1 MPYIGQRPATGEA
14 NSFKILDDISNYT
27 LTFGSSDIDVSADT
41 ITAREHRFVTGQRV
55 TYGNGGG
62 TDPTGLSNGTVYY
75 IIVEDR
81 HTFKLATS
89 ASNAVAGTA
98 INITAAGAGAAH
110 TINVAFDGVN
120 TKFKAT
126 HTNGTK
132 ADISQSGQLMVS
144 VNGVL
149 QQPHDNTTTP
159 TTGYATDH
167 TSTIIFSAAPAA
179 GDQFFGRLIA
189 SNFATFDISDNTV
202 DNFTGDGST
211 STFTLS
217 KTPPNNESI
226 LVTIDGVV
234 QYPDDN
240 AAVRAYTVSENVLDF
255 ASAPGN
261 AVEIQVRHIGFAGAS
276 TAAVSGFYGRTGNAA
291 LKNTDDIVFR
301 NANVGV
307 VTATDIRIT
316 GNLTVDGTTTTLD
329 TELVGVDKLEV
340 AANNTTSAGII
351 TQTGTGDILRLY
363 DGTTQAVTV
372 EDGGNVGLGIAN
384 PAYLLHLQRYGN
396 TEIIL
401 NNTRGSSTGGIGQYD
416 DRLELNSVTNHPL
429 LLKTNS
435 AERLR
440 ITSAGLVGIGSQS
453 PAQTLDIMSA
463 NPVIRLTDTDPA
475 GVYSQIDGAGGDLI
489 LSADGGAGSSSSF
502 ISLRVDGTDA
512 NAEKLRITS
521 DGNVRIPDSGKFVVG
536 GGDDLKIYH
545 DGSDSII
552 HQDGTGDL
560 RIRSDNS
567 LEFNTAGEKNA
578 IWCDASG
585 AVKLYYNNSKKLE
598 TDTDGIRV
606 GTGGGDNTIIDLYN
620 ASYDN
625 GVIQYYNGSI
635 ALKTGSSSGDRTF
648 QVHTAGTERLR
659 ITSGGNI
666 GIGTVNPQK
675 TLHVNSTSAD
685 SFGIVRISG
694 RNRGGQLEFCTDATK
709 TAGIY
714 SPTSSNELV
723 FFTSSSETER
733 LRITSGGDVNI
744 GGNYTQTSAPLC
756 VTTNANDF
764 GMRLMSGSNTV
775 LDILNNDAA
784 GNAEVRGYYNNNSGS
799 RGEGFRL
806 EASGNSFFNGG
817 NFGIGTNGPSEKLH
831 INGSNGVKLR
841 IDCPNDYSN
850 SSSILMSQGRGEIKT
865 SIIASG
871 GNPGGNIVLR
881 TRNNSGTLV
890 DALTVNQF
898 QGVTINSQNGTHAL
912 TVGDGGDVKF
922 RVNSVGNIEMG
933 GSFTAGATVHIRDSN
948 NTTQGAA
955 QLKISK
961 GIGAGAAPSSVS
973 RTNCYIHL
981 GGSEWRTGGGGH
993 YVMGLGYTNGET
1005 GTGIPAY
1012 VGFVETS
1019 SSGYTYGDL
1028 IFGTR
1033 PNYDG
1038 TNNPTERLRI
1048 DSQGRLGVGVTPK
1061 GFHANNKDVIQG
1073 SSGYVILGRGTSSL
1087 NISQN
1092 FYYDS
1097 SDAGKYIVTG
1107 PATLY
1112 NQSNG
1117 SHTFYNASSGSA
1129 DASAS
1134 QVERFQIQ
1142 SDGRVS
1148 IGAPA
1153 ANALGALHIHANQGT
1168 DTALW
1173 IGDSSTNRYLAINE
1187 QGSSQN
1193 FNHIHTRFND
1203 NAIHAHYILEN
1214 PYANAA
1220 GYGSQIM
1227 FRGYNQETS
1236 AYLETSN
1243 EAANSA
1249 RATFRIRG
1257 RDNHGIDVRSTGEIT
1272 TTHASNIGYNVS
1284 AATSSRGLVYASDD
1298 AQRMITSQAQ
1308 WYIVKS
1314 FYPEKSGTVAMQAQ
1328 MYIKAGPY
1336 YFNFR
1341 VREEGTDTIVFN
1353 AGDNGGYNAY
1363 VNPSGQ
1369 SGNVHNYKTYKWICP
1384 LIKAHK
1390 RYYLEMAAS
1399 NAAGTSSPIQSA
1411 GQYVY
1416 ARHFRV
1422 YSDSPGTT
1430 AASDF
1435 IHIQQ
1440 TMDNSAATNYG
1451 GTEYAYYSSSSNR
1464 DSLNS
1469 LQPFAGTES
1478 NFMGWYTMRAYNQ
1491 YLDVEFN
1498 IGYGIMWFAQ
1508 AYGYLYSSGQV
1519 AGSMISGYN
1528 YTNNQILN
1536 KFSFTQGNRG
1546 WYGSYRNSAGNLC
1559 LKFDRGSNGYSEGKL
1574 AIFLGTQGP
1583 TNQDYKILRYRQNDS
1598 TSNAF

>member
-1 MPYIGQRPATGEA
+1 MALTNLSQVTSSGIHT
-14 NSFKILDDISNYT
+14 LSNYT
-27 LTFGSSDIDVSADT
+27 THNINSTGI
-41 ITAREHRFVTGQRV
+41 ITATSFS
-55 TYGNGGG
+55 GN
-62 TDPTGLSNGTVYY
+62 LS
-75 IIVEDR
+75 
-81 HTFKLATS
+81 S
-89 ASNAVAGTA
+89 ASG
-98 INITAAGAGAAH
+98 I
-110 TINVAFDGVN
+110 
-120 TKFKAT
+120 
-126 HTNGTK
+126 
-132 ADISQSGQLMVS
+132 
-144 VNGVL
+144 
-149 QQPHDNTTTP
+149 
-159 TTGYATDH
+159 
-167 TSTIIFSAAPAA
+167 
-179 GDQFFGRLIA
+179 
-189 SNFATFDISDNTV
+189 
-202 DNFTGDGST
+202 
-211 STFTLS
+211 STF
-217 KTPPNNESI
+217 
-226 LVTIDGVV
+226 
-234 QYPDDN
+234 
-240 AAVRAYTVSENVLDF
+240 A
-255 ASAPGN
+255 
-261 AVEIQVRHIGFAGAS
+261 EIRV
-276 TAAVSGFYGRTGNAA
+276 
-291 LKNTDDIVFR
+291 
-301 NANVGV
+301 
-307 VTATDIRIT
+307 T
-316 GNLTVDGTTTTLD
+316 GNLTVEGTTTTLD
-329 TELVGVDKLEV
+329 SNLTEVDRIEVGANS
-340 AANNTTSAGII
+340 AAVGLAL
-351 TQTGTGDILRLY
+351 TQSGSGHAATF
-363 DGTTQAVTV
+363 
-372 EDGGNVGLGIAN
+372 EGGNVGLGIAN
-384 PAYLLHLQRYGN
+384 PAYLLHLQQYGN
-396 TEIIL
+396 TEIVL

-416 DRLELNSVTNHPL
+416 DRLELNSITNHPL
-429 LLKTNS
+429 LLRTNGAERLRVLANGRIGIGITNPTFLLEVNHADEDGLQLRTANTAASFINFSDGDDNDVGQISYDHATNHLGIRVNAEERLRIDAAGRIGIGTDNPQVQLHLTAADPYIRFQDTAAPTGHSQIMGTHQGALVLS
-435 AERLR
+435 ADESGSVADSHLRFDVDGTERLR
-440 ITSAGLVGIGSQS
+440 ITSAG
-453 PAQTLDIMSA
+453 TLDIT
-463 NPVIRLTDTDPA
+463 NPSSGNVINL
-475 GVYSQIDGAGGDLI
+475 
-489 LSADGGAGSSSSF
+489 GSSN
-502 ISLRVDGTDA
+502 VYA
-512 NAEKLRITS
+512 NAAI
-521 DGNVRIPDSGKFVVG
+521 N
-536 GGDDLKIYH
+536 
-545 DGSDSII
+545 I
-552 HQDGTGDL
+552 HRNGTGYADMRL
-560 RIRSDNS
+560 ASNYGVKVALAGASNNTDEFYIQQDNQKNAYIYNEAAKDIVFGTS
-567 LEFNTAGEKNA
+567 NTA
-578 IWCDASG
+578 
-585 AVKLYYNNSKKLE
+585 
-598 TDTDGIRV
+598 
-606 GTGGGDNTIIDLYN
+606 
-620 ASYDN
+620 
-625 GVIQYYNGSI
+625 
-635 ALKTGSSSGDRTF
+635 
-648 QVHTAGTERLR
+648 RLR
-659 ITSGGNI
+659 ITSGG
-666 GIGTVNPQK
+666 
-675 TLHVNSTSAD
+675 
-685 SFGIVRISG
+685 
-694 RNRGGQLEFCTDATK
+694 E
-709 TAGIY
+709 
-714 SPTSSNELV
+714 
-723 FFTSSSETER
+723 
-733 LRITSGGDVNI
+733 VNI
-744 GGNYTQTSAPLC
+744 GGNYTQTNVPLC
-756 VTTNANDF
+756 VTTDANDF

-850 SSSILMSQGRGEIKT
+850 SSSIVMSQGRAEIKT
-865 SIIASG
+865 TIDASG
-871 GNPGGNIVLR
+871 GNPGGTLVFR
-881 TRNNSGTLV
+881 TRNTAGSLIDSLSIANT
-890 DALTVNQF
+890 
-898 QGVTINSQNGTHAL
+898 QGVTINSVNGTHAL
-912 TVGDGGDVKF
+912 TVGDGGAVKF
-922 RVNSVGNIEMG
+922 RVNSAGNIEMG

-948 NTTQGAA
+948 NTTKGAA

-961 GIGAGAAPSSVS
+961 GVGANAAPTSIS
-973 RTNCYIHL
+973 RADCYIHL
-981 GGSEWRTGGGGH
+981 GGSEWGAGGTGH

-1005 GTGIPAY
+1005 GSGIPAY
-1012 VGFVETS
+1012 IGYRETT

-1033 PNYDG
+1033 GNTTA

-1048 DSQGRLGVGVTPK
+1048 DAQGRLGVGVTPK

-1129 DASAS
+1129 DATAS

-1193 FNHIHTRFND
+1193 FNHVHTRFND

-1298 AQRMITSQAQ
+1298 AQRQETAAAQ
-1308 WYIVKS
+1308 WYILKS
-1314 FYPEKSGTVAMQAQ
+1314 FYPEKSGNVAMQAQ
-1328 MYIKAGPY
+1328 MYIKSGPY

-1341 VREEGTDTIVFN
+1341 IREEGTNTIVFN
-1353 AGDNGGYNAY
+1353 AGNNGGYTAY
-1363 VNPSGQ
+1363 ENPSGQ
-1369 SGNVHNYKTYKWICP
+1369 SGNVHSYKTYKWICP

-1440 TMDNSAATNYG
+1440 TLDNSAATNYG
-1451 GTEYAYYSSSSNR
+1451 GTEYAYYSSSTNR

-1528 YTNNQILN
+1528 YTNNSIIN
-1536 KFSFTQGNRG
+1536 KFSYTAANRG

-1559 LKFDRGSNGYSEGKL
+1559 LKFDRGTNGYSEGRL

>member
-1 MPYIGQRPATGEA
+1 MALTNLSQVTSSGIHT
-14 NSFKILDDISNYT
+14 LSNYT
-27 LTFGSSDIDVSADT
+27 THNINSTGI
-41 ITAREHRFVTGQRV
+41 ITATSFS
-55 TYGNGGG
+55 GN
-62 TDPTGLSNGTVYY
+62 LS
-75 IIVEDR
+75 
-81 HTFKLATS
+81 S
-89 ASNAVAGTA
+89 ASG
-98 INITAAGAGAAH
+98 I
-110 TINVAFDGVN
+110 
-120 TKFKAT
+120 
-126 HTNGTK
+126 
-132 ADISQSGQLMVS
+132 
-144 VNGVL
+144 
-149 QQPHDNTTTP
+149 
-159 TTGYATDH
+159 
-167 TSTIIFSAAPAA
+167 
-179 GDQFFGRLIA
+179 
-189 SNFATFDISDNTV
+189 
-202 DNFTGDGST
+202 
-211 STFTLS
+211 STF
-217 KTPPNNESI
+217 
-226 LVTIDGVV
+226 
-234 QYPDDN
+234 
-240 AAVRAYTVSENVLDF
+240 A
-255 ASAPGN
+255 
-261 AVEIQVRHIGFAGAS
+261 EIRV
-276 TAAVSGFYGRTGNAA
+276 
-291 LKNTDDIVFR
+291 
-301 NANVGV
+301 
-307 VTATDIRIT
+307 T
-316 GNLTVDGTTTTLD
+316 GNLTVEGTTTTLD
-329 TELVGVDKLEV
+329 SNLTEVDRIEVGANS
-340 AANNTTSAGII
+340 AAVGLAL
-351 TQTGTGDILRLY
+351 TQSGSGHAATF
-363 DGTTQAVTV
+363 
-372 EDGGNVGLGIAN
+372 EGGNVGLGIAN
-384 PAYLLHLQRYGN
+384 PIYLLHLQQYGN
-396 TEIIL
+396 TEIVL

-416 DRLELNSVTNHPL
+416 DRLELNSITNHPL

-435 AERLR
+435 VERLRVLANGRIGIGITNPTFFLEVNHADEDGLQLRTANTAASFINFSDGDDNDVGQISYDHATNHLGIKVNAAERLR
-440 ITSAGLVGIGSQS
+440 IDAAGRIGIGTDNPQVQLHLTAADPYIRFQDTAAPSGYSQIMGTHQGAIAFSADYSNSVADSHLRFDVDGTERLRINNNGVLQLSNGNLFAAQGTTSYIGITGGNSTANGANIWMYGGSHSTNPSAFLVRTGTTERFRITSAGDVGIGTAVPVTSGGY
-453 PAQTLDIMSA
+453 A
-463 NPVIRLTDTDPA
+463 NLSLAKTSGGQVELKKLINGRTHYIWGDDNLN
-475 GVYSQIDGAGGDLI
+475 IGADY
-489 LSADGGAGSSSSF
+489 
-502 ISLRVDGTDA
+502 
-512 NAEKLRITS
+512 
-521 DGNVRIPDSGKFVVG
+521 G
-536 GGDDLKIYH
+536 GGGGNLIFKVN
-545 DGSDSII
+545 G
-552 HQDGTGDL
+552 
-560 RIRSDNS
+560 
-567 LEFNTAGEKNA
+567 
-578 IWCDASG
+578 
-585 AVKLYYNNSKKLE
+585 NN
-598 TDTDGIRV
+598 
-606 GTGGGDNTIIDLYN
+606 
-620 ASYDN
+620 
-625 GVIQYYNGSI
+625 
-635 ALKTGSSSGDRTF
+635 
-648 QVHTAGTERLR
+648 ERLR
-659 ITSGGNI
+659 ITSGG
-666 GIGTVNPQK
+666 
-675 TLHVNSTSAD
+675 
-685 SFGIVRISG
+685 
-694 RNRGGQLEFCTDATK
+694 E
-709 TAGIY
+709 
-714 SPTSSNELV
+714 
-723 FFTSSSETER
+723 
-733 LRITSGGDVNI
+733 VNI
-744 GGNYTQTSAPLC
+744 GGNYTQTNVPLC

-831 INGSNGVKLR
+831 INGSDGVKLR

-981 GGSEWRTGGGGH
+981 GSSEWRTGGGGH
-993 YVMGLGYTNGET
+993 YLMGFGYTNGES

-1097 SDAGKYIVTG
+1097 SDAGKYIATG
-1107 PATLY
+1107 AATLY

-1129 DASAS
+1129 DAGAS
-1134 QVERFQIQ
+1134 LVERFQIQ

-1203 NAIHAHYILEN
+1203 NSIHAHYILEN

-1328 MYIKAGPY
+1328 MYIKSGTY

-1390 RYYLEMAAS
+1390 RYYLEMSAS
-1399 NAAGTSSPIQSA
+1399 NAAGTSSAIQSPN
-1411 GQYVY
+1411 QHVE

-1440 TMDNSAATNYG
+1440 TLDNSAATANS
-1451 GTEYAYYSSSSNR
+1451 GTEYTHWSNSTNR

-1469 LQPFAGTES
+1469 LQPFSGTES
-1478 NFMGWYTMRAYNQ
+1478 NFMGWYTMRAYNR

-1498 IGYGIMWFAQ
+1498 VGYGIMWFAQ

-1528 YTNNQILN
+1528 YTNNSIIN
-1536 KFSFTQGNRG
+1536 KYSYTAANRG
-1546 WYGSYRNSAGNLC
+1546 WYGSYRNSDGNLC

-1583 TNQDYKILRYRQNDS
+1583 TNQDYKILRYKQNDS

>member
-1 MPYIGQRPATGEA
+1 MALTNLSQVTSSGIHT
-14 NSFKILDDISNYT
+14 LSNYT
-27 LTFGSSDIDVSADT
+27 THNINSTGI
-41 ITAREHRFVTGQRV
+41 ITATSFS
-55 TYGNGGG
+55 GN
-62 TDPTGLSNGTVYY
+62 LS
-75 IIVEDR
+75 
-81 HTFKLATS
+81 S
-89 ASNAVAGTA
+89 ASG
-98 INITAAGAGAAH
+98 I
-110 TINVAFDGVN
+110 
-120 TKFKAT
+120 
-126 HTNGTK
+126 
-132 ADISQSGQLMVS
+132 
-144 VNGVL
+144 
-149 QQPHDNTTTP
+149 
-159 TTGYATDH
+159 
-167 TSTIIFSAAPAA
+167 
-179 GDQFFGRLIA
+179 
-189 SNFATFDISDNTV
+189 
-202 DNFTGDGST
+202 
-211 STFTLS
+211 STF
-217 KTPPNNESI
+217 
-226 LVTIDGVV
+226 
-234 QYPDDN
+234 
-240 AAVRAYTVSENVLDF
+240 A
-255 ASAPGN
+255 
-261 AVEIQVRHIGFAGAS
+261 EIRV
-276 TAAVSGFYGRTGNAA
+276 
-291 LKNTDDIVFR
+291 
-301 NANVGV
+301 
-307 VTATDIRIT
+307 T
-316 GNLTVDGTTTTLD
+316 GNLTVEGTTTTLD
-329 TELVGVDKLEV
+329 SNLTEVDRIEVGANS
-340 AANNTTSAGII
+340 AAVGLAL
-351 TQTGTGDILRLY
+351 TQSGSGHAATF
-363 DGTTQAVTV
+363 
-372 EDGGNVGLGIAN
+372 EGGNVGLGIAN
-384 PAYLLHLQRYGN
+384 PAYLLHLQQYGN
-396 TEIIL
+396 TEIVL

-416 DRLELNSVTNHPL
+416 DRLELNSITNHPL
-429 LLKTNS
+429 LLRTNG

-440 ITSAGLVGIGSQS
+440 VLANGRIGIGITNPTFLLEVNHADEDGLQLR
-453 PAQTLDIMSA
+453 TA
-463 NPVIRLTDTDPA
+463 NTA
-475 GVYSQIDGAGGDLI
+475 A
-489 LSADGGAGSSSSF
+489 SF
-502 ISLRVDGTDA
+502 I
-512 NAEKLRITS
+512 NFS
-521 DGNVRIPDSGKFVVG
+521 DGDDNDVG
-536 GGDDLKIYH
+536 QISYDHATNHL
-545 DGSDSII
+545 
-552 HQDGTGDL
+552 
-560 RIRSDNS
+560 
-567 LEFNTAGEKNA
+567 
-578 IWCDASG
+578 
-585 AVKLYYNNSKKLE
+585 
-598 TDTDGIRV
+598 GIRV
-606 GTGGGDNTIIDLYN
+606 N
-620 ASYDN
+620 AE
-625 GVIQYYNGSI
+625 
-635 ALKTGSSSGDRTF
+635 
-648 QVHTAGTERLR
+648 ERLR
-659 ITSGGNI
+659 ITSGGGV
-666 GIGTVNPQK
+666 GIGTDNPGAA
-675 TLHVNSTSAD
+675 LHVLNSSYPTATIQRNHAVNYPRLRLINTSNHGADLDGIGDGSPAGGFRISTITGGTSTERVRITSNGVVQLSNGNLITAANTTSYIGITGGNSTANGANIWMYGGSHSTNPSAFLVRTGTTERFRITSAGD
-685 SFGIVRISG
+685 VGIGTDVPVTSSG
-694 RNRGGQLEFCTDATK
+694 YANLSLAKTNGGQLELK
-709 TAGIY
+709 KL
-714 SPTSSNELV
+714 SSGRQHYIWGDDNLNV
-723 FFTSSSETER
+723 GAAYNGSGALIVKVNGNNER
-733 LRITSGGDVNI
+733 LRITSGGEVNI
-744 GGNYTQTSAPLC
+744 GGNYTQTNVPLC
-756 VTTNANDF
+756 VTTDANDF

-850 SSSILMSQGRGEIKT
+850 SSSIVMSQGRAEIKT
-865 SIIASG
+865 TIDASG
-871 GNPGGNIVLR
+871 GNPGGTLVFR
-881 TRNNSGTLV
+881 TRNTAGSLIDSLSIANT
-890 DALTVNQF
+890 
-898 QGVTINSQNGTHAL
+898 QGVTINSVNGTHAL
-912 TVGDGGDVKF
+912 TVGDGGAVKF
-922 RVNSVGNIEMG
+922 RVNSAGNIEMG

-948 NTTQGAA
+948 NTTKGAA

-961 GIGAGAAPSSVS
+961 GVGANAAPTSIS
-973 RTNCYIHL
+973 RADCYIHL
-981 GGSEWRTGGGGH
+981 GGSEWGAGGSGH

-1005 GTGIPAY
+1005 GSGIPAY
-1012 VGFVETS
+1012 IGYRETT

-1033 PNYDG
+1033 GNTTG

-1048 DSQGRLGVGVTPK
+1048 DAQGRLGVGVTPK

-1298 AQRMITSQAQ
+1298 AQRQETAAAQ
-1308 WYIVKS
+1308 WYILKS
-1314 FYPEKSGTVAMQAQ
+1314 FYPEKSGNVAMQAQ
-1328 MYIKAGPY
+1328 MYIKSGPY

-1341 VREEGTDTIVFN
+1341 VREEGTNTIVFN
-1353 AGDNGGYNAY
+1353 AGNNGGYATY
-1363 VNPSGQ
+1363 ENPSGQ
-1369 SGNVHNYKTYKWICP
+1369 SGNVHSYKTYKWICP